1 MIQLPAN
8 EQPIILMKERQT
20 MGGYPV
26 LGSVMQTDLFRLSQ
40 MRPGQGVKFS
50 LTSHQQ
56 AQQQL
61 QAFYKKFV

>member
-1 MIQLPAN
+1 
-8 EQPIILMKERQT
+8 

-40 MRPGQGVKFS
+40 MRPGEKVNFT
-50 LTSHQQ
+50 LINHQQ

-61 QAFYKKFV
+61 RAFYRKFSLL